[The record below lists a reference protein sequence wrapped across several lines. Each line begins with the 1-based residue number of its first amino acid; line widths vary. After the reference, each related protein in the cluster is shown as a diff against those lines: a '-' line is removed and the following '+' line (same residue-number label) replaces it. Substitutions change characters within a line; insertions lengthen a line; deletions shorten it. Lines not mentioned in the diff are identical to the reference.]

1 MGELLC
7 DRGAEFG
14 TTTGRKRRCGWFDA
28 VIGRYAV
35 RINGLD
41 CLAITKLDVLDELEE
56 INVCIAYEVDGDR
69 CYDFPVI
76 PASSPAAS
84 RFIKRFPAGS
94 NQLPIAVL

>member
-1 MGELLC
+1 LC

-35 RINGLD
+35 RINGMD

-56 INVCIAYEVDGDR
+56 IQVCVAYEMTVNAAMI
-69 CYDFPVI
+69 FPAV
-76 PASSPAAS
+76 PVALPKCA
-84 RFIKRFPAGS
+84 RYIKRYRDGNS
-94 NQLPIAVL
+94 QRLIAVP